1 MKSERKNSLTKNF
14 TNEFPNYKS
23 EFPASQLMI
32 KFLIKSYQ
40 LKSNINPINK
50 KIYIKKKNRLKI
62 IEKVKTLKRKRAIFL
77 KKKKKNLQSYQTKE
91 WIQFRLQSGSKPEP
105 QL

>member
-1 MKSERKNSLTKNF
+1 MTKNF
-14 TNEFPNYKS
+14 TDEFPNYKS
-23 EFPASQLMI
+23 EFPASQLKI

-50 KIYIKKKNRLKI
+50 KIYIKKNRLKI

-77 KKKKKNLQSYQTKE
+77 KKKKKKLTILPNQGMDSV
-91 WIQFRLQSGSKPEP
+91 
-105 QL
+105 